1 MDLPNGYSQEDH
13 EDARVIAKNLAKKN
27 PNQKE
32 TLSARSLAM
41 LQRLGKERYVEI
53 VLFHADQINRSSA
66 ANSPGPGFL
75 HSKEAGIDTGIQNIA
90 RAAHDR
96 FVREARYKF
105 YEFILRH
112 IPADEIVRGCLFAK
126 EDQMIA
132 ENADLIEP
140 VKTDRKKVRR
150 TVRRIKDR
158 TIPLER
164 AFTGHSESDDELII
178 PDLIQDRNALRDS
191 DQEAEE
197 DLQDDEGDGQEPELP
212 VVRVRDRPVVAPVVA
227 PPFVPIR
234 PVFINLVSD
243 EEADDNEV
251 LIIASPKA
259 KKSKLKRL
267 IKRVEP
273 VDEDDDL
280 GLEDMKVFDEEEK
293 HGQKR
298 KRISPSQP
306 VKSPSVMYTQSSE
319 ESLCIL

>member
-178 PDLIQDRNALRDS
+178 PDLIRDRHALRDS

-197 DLQDDEGDGQEPELP
+197 DLQDDEGDDQEPELP
-212 VVRVRDRPVVAPVVA
+212 VVRVRLPPQPVAAPVVA
-227 PPFVPIR
+227 PPLCSYR
-234 PVFINLVSD
+234 
-243 EEADDNEV
+243 
-251 LIIASPKA
+251 
-259 KKSKLKRL
+259 
-267 IKRVEP
+267 
-273 VDEDDDL
+273 
-280 GLEDMKVFDEEEK
+280 FD
-293 HGQKR
+293 
-298 KRISPSQP
+298 
-306 VKSPSVMYTQSSE
+306 QSS
-319 ESLCIL
+319 STWSAMRRLTRMKFLLLLLPKPRRAS